1 MDAKKEIAKFAK
13 PNMVPV
19 IILICIPPVLTLI
32 GLLLL
37 LCVTLPANK
46 KVNKRLEQMEANG
59 ELERAYAEFTSPNA
73 KHLIKGKL
81 ILTEHYIFG
90 KNSGLILTYDEVK
103 WVYKHRFTRSL
114 LFIPISVTDSLYLA
128 TKTVKP
134 GPIASMGR
142 DRKEEIKTAII
153 EIYNHNRNCLVG
165 YTKETVAAYKAMT
178 K

>member
-1 MDAKKEIAKFAK
+1 MDAKKAIVKFVK

-19 IILICIPPVLTLI
+19 IILICIPPILTII

-46 KVNKRLEQMEANG
+46 RVNKRIEELEANG

-103 WVYKHRFTRSL
+103 WAYKHRYTRSV
-114 LFIPISVTDSLYLA
+114 LFIPIVVTDSLYLA
-128 TKTVKP
+128 TKTFKP
-134 GPIASMGR
+134 GPIAGKGR
-142 DRKEEIKTAII
+142 DKKDDIKTAII
-153 EIYNHNRNCLVG
+153 EIYNHNRNCLIG
-165 YTKETVAAYKAMT
+165 YTKENAAAYKAMT